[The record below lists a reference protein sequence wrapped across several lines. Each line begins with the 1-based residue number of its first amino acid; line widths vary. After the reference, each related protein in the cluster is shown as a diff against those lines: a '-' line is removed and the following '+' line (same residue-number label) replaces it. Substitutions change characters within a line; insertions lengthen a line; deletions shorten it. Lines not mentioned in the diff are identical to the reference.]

1 MARNGERRTKRRKRG
16 GGREWVPSTS
26 LLDPTPLFFSCSLFF
41 APSPLSERLEQATHT
56 DTAFLLENG
65 KPVVSIQT
73 QAVKLR
79 EHFVHFK
86 YSLRVNKQKPL
97 GEYLRS
103 LSQVRGTIIFTPQM
117 NKLVSKGLV
126 SQQLCIETTGNQ

>member
-1 MARNGERRTKRRKRG
+1 MT
-16 GGREWVPSTS
+16 T
-26 LLDPTPLFFSCSLFF
+26 LI
-41 APSPLSERLEQATHT
+41 
-56 DTAFLLENG
+56 TAAKETI
-65 KPVVSIQT
+65 SIQT

-103 LSQVRGTIIFTPQM
+103 LSKARGTIIFTPQM
-117 NKLVSKGLV
+117 NKLVLKGLV
-126 SQQLCIETTGNQ
+126 SKQLCIETTGNQ